1 MARTSTAIAVRRAL
15 ERRPRAAR
23 PIVIRTTKIEK
34 PRHKRKHLGSR
45 KYDYA
50 IIAGG
55 FALGLIDKSG
65 LELPTLPYLGRAGTI
80 GVIAYAA
87 DRFLHVG
94 KIARDVSLAAFTI
107 AGYEL
112 GKEGSISGIDGD
124 VDYIAGDFG

>member
-15 ERRPRAAR
+15 ANRPRAPR

-34 PRHKRKHLGSR
+34 PRHKKHRHLGSR

-65 LELPTLPYLGRAGTI
+65 MDIPTLPYLGRAGTI

-124 VDYIAGDFG
+124 VDYIAGDF